1 VTPEVRKALALTALC
16 LATWIWPVTTR
27 AWPAGYHLDATGNTD
42 ARKREGAPGRPG
54 RESPAD
60 RYAGRT
66 WACPLLVLAAIV
78 RVTFT
83 LDWLMIE
90 RPWTWPLIV
99 RVTVQLDTT
108 LALPRLVLGG
118 AWTVPPPVPTTPA
131 ETVLDWP
138 RLILAGRT
146 TVTAKAD

>member
-1 VTPEVRKALALTALC
+1 MLRVTLTLESVKARPAALVVKVRLTDMLA
-16 LATWIWPVTTR
+16 ATW
-27 AWPAGYHLDATGNTD
+27 
-42 ARKREGAPGRPG
+42 AR
-54 RESPAD
+54 
-60 RYAGRT
+60 
-66 WACPLLVLAAIV
+66 PLLVLAAIV
-78 RVTFT
+78 LVTFT
-83 LDWLMIE
+83 LDWLTIE

-108 LALPRLVLGG
+108 LALPRLMLGG